1 MYIPNSATDD
11 VQCGGGVNSY
21 VCRIRHTGLVHQS
34 PGAAMAQCWGL
45 PNGPSLTHIMEGN
58 TVEEVVIVI
67 FTVIPAFRISM
78 LREGIAV
85 R

>member
-11 VQCGGGVNSY
+11 VQFGGGGNRY
-21 VCRIRHTGLVHQS
+21 VCHIRHTGLVHQS
-34 PGAAMAQCWGL
+34 PGAAMAQCSGL
-45 PNGPSLTHIMEGN
+45 PNGLSLAHIMEGGA
-58 TVEEVVIVI
+58 VEEVVIVI
-67 FTVIPAFRISM
+67 FTGIPAFRISM